1 MTEHQ
6 RTHDWRELEEVG
18 RGVFRGVNERIAV
31 LAWRFA
37 GNDATSPAQ
46 FVCECGDAGC
56 IAPVSVTL
64 AVYEFVR
71 DEPRR
76 YLIAPNHEDPETETV
91 IATGVEHT
99 IVETLAGSASKIA
112 ENTHPRRSARIAEL
126 NNEHTRASVAAE
138 RREPAA

>member
-6 RTHDWRELEEVG
+6 RTHDWREVEEVG

-46 FVCECGDAGC
+46 FVCECGDARC
-56 IAPVSVTL
+56 IEPVSATL
-64 AVYEFVR
+64 AVYELVR
-71 DEPRR
+71 ADPRR

-91 IATGVEHT
+91 IATGLEHA

-112 ENTHPRRSARIAEL
+112 ETTDPRRSARLTKL
-126 NNEHTRASVAAE
+126 NNEHSRTSPVTGKK
-138 RREPAA
+138 PAA